1 MFNSFLCS
9 LSYNVRVGTGSNNTE
24 ILVLRASILSS
35 SALIK
40 YQLLGKIPDNIAS
53 QWAPS
58 IKTPSVVE
66 LCGKLKYYLLQE
78 MV

>member
-53 QWAPS
+53 Q
-58 IKTPSVVE
+58 
-66 LCGKLKYYLLQE
+66 
-78 MV
+78 